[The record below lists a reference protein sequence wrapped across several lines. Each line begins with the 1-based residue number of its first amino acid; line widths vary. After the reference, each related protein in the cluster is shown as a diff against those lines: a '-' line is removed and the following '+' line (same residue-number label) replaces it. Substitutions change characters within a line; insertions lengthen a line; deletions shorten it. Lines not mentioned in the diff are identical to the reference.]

1 MAPRRD
7 SESAHCNPNPRRRR
21 QPEKD
26 TEEYLKKRERNNVA
40 VKKSRDKARMKQKET
55 SMLVVKLRK
64 ENAELDSKVK
74 LLSKELEVLRGLF
87 IGLGKTEPVEEAQDQ
102 VQTNNYFLKQ
112 EVEEE
117 EVLNEPM
124 SVALMD
130 HEYCS

>member
-7 SESAHCNPNPRRRR
+7 SESAQCNPNPRRRR